1 MRCQDRNCRGR
12 LVLDRKISGVD
23 GILETILENP
33 TKTKEC
39 TLLQEKH
46 FWIYDK
52 NIENK
57 IKEKKLS
64 KEDSERKSVQI
75 AYFKNKIKEENFGEN
90 LDLIEKFRK
99 ENPDTK
105 FILSS
110 RDITLVK
117 ENLKRKNVEMKKA
130 IDRIDDIISNEGKK
144 FMVEKVIFTV
154 NARF

>member
-64 KEDSERKSVQI
+64 KEDLERKSVQI
-75 AYFKNKIKEENFGEN
+75 AYFKNIITEENFGE
-90 LDLIEKFRK
+90 RR
-99 ENPDTK
+99 
-105 FILSS
+105 SH
-110 RDITLVK
+110 
-117 ENLKRKNVEMKKA
+117 
-130 IDRIDDIISNEGKK
+130 
-144 FMVEKVIFTV
+144 
-154 NARF
+154 